1 MALEVRGR
9 KCAERLKRD
18 RARHF
23 AWGLRL
29 MIEAAMNMAEDV
41 QFGGAGREL
50 CGAHELFFGVLGGNA
65 QLIETVF
72 EIIRQ

>member
-1 MALEVRGR
+1 VLWAFARG
-9 KCAERLKRD
+9 AAFIHAAHD
-18 RARHF
+18 R
-23 AWGLRL
+23 GG
-29 MIEAAMNMAEDV
+29 MTMAEDL
-41 QFGGAGREL
+41 REL

>member
-1 MALEVRGR
+1 VIVPT
-9 KCAERLKRD
+9 
-18 RARHF
+18 
-23 AWGLRL
+23 RL
-29 MIEAAMNMAEDV
+29 MIEPAMNMAEDV

-65 QLIETVF
+65 KLIETVF

>member
-18 RARHF
+18 SARHC
-23 AWGLRL
+23 ASRL
-29 MIEAAMNMAEDV
+29 GAAMNMAEDV